1 MGKCVG
7 FIIFK
12 NTYYYLEGDEGR
24 LNGFSLITSKM
35 KKASP
40 NLTRDVFVKVRI

>member
-12 NTYYYLEGDEGR
+12 NTYYYLEGDEER
-24 LNGFSLITSKM
+24 PNAFPLITVKM
-35 KKASP
+35 KKANP
-40 NLTRDVFVKVRI
+40 ILTRDVFVKVRI

>member
-24 LNGFSLITSKM
+24 PIDFSLITSKI
-35 KKASP
+35 KKVIP
-40 NLTRDVFVKVRI
+40 ILTRDVFVKVRI